1 MKAPILSILLS
12 MISFIQCSI
21 SENRTNYKKMY
32 EEHYAAQPDQHRVL
46 HLPKNGINTGFL
58 KLLQTMTAINMKLKY
73 ELGEQLT
80 KIIYA
85 MEDADRQAHNPVPSR
100 SAVNEDTC
108 PSWNIYE
115 QYVTGGWDS
124 ISASLGEKSDHWQV
138 KNKLLAVAIKHENID
153 LVRDMINHQVL
164 FISYDIY
171 RFAIR
176 NAFTA
181 KTEISEII
189 VNEIA
194 NSADNELGTIP
205 NFTDRLEL
213 GLANI
218 KVYDFIVEHEFPML
232 ERALKEGL
240 NPNTRI
246 VNVGS
251 LLGISVMVQC
261 YQCAKLLIEFGADI
275 DAQLEYEET
284 LQTPAIGEDIT
295 PKGWS
300 LLMVSVA
307 YGYKRL
313 IQLLIES
320 GARVSYIPQGR
331 EEERFHARA
340 VARMI
345 KDSIQRLSI
354 LRLLN
359 LNSSEKDELL
369 LLIHNET
376 FLQAISSANFALVD
390 TFLLLFRND
399 GTLPIQIPEKQINFN
414 QRISEMLNRED
425 FTFLC
430 AS

>member
-1 MKAPILSILLS
+1 
-12 MISFIQCSI
+12 
-21 SENRTNYKKMY
+21 
-32 EEHYAAQPDQHRVL
+32 
-46 HLPKNGINTGFL
+46 
-58 KLLQTMTAINMKLKY
+58 
-73 ELGEQLT
+73 
-80 KIIYA
+80 
-85 MEDADRQAHNPVPSR
+85 
-100 SAVNEDTC
+100 
-108 PSWNIYE
+108 
-115 QYVTGGWDS
+115 
-124 ISASLGEKSDHWQV
+124 
-138 KNKLLAVAIKHENID
+138 
-153 LVRDMINHQVL
+153 
-164 FISYDIY
+164 
-171 RFAIR
+171 
-176 NAFTA
+176 
-181 KTEISEII
+181 
-189 VNEIA
+189 
-194 NSADNELGTIP
+194 
-205 NFTDRLEL
+205 
-213 GLANI
+213 
-218 KVYDFIVEHEFPML
+218 ML